1 MIEENI
7 LISRIK
13 RKFKGETYKN
23 IANMTGINITRVF
36 RIFNGSKIS
45 YREAIV
51 LYKIIDP
58 SKTGESSFISKGNAK
73 SVKAKILR
81 LSRLEKIAGQGE

>member
-13 RKFKGETYKN
+13 RKFKGETYKSV
-23 IANMTGINITRVF
+23 ANMTGINITRVF

-58 SKTGESSFISKGNAK
+58 TKTREASFISKDSAK
-73 SVKAKILR
+73 SVKAKIFR